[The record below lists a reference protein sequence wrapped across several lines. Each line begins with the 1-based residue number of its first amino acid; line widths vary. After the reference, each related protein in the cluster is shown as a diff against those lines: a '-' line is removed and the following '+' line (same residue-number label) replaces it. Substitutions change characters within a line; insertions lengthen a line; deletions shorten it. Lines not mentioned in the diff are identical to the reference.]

1 MRNKKLIPFTI
12 LTAMTIPVATIASGS
27 IHASGTIQDEL
38 HEAVEDAY
46 EDLRELAS
54 DGAPQDA
61 IDAVKAEI
69 DALMRNALAEIA
81 SGERVNP
88 DRFEDAVEDLVDA
101 LEDRFETSSRDTDDD
116 RDDDDNSDDRDDD
129 NSDDRDDDDN
139 SDDRDD
145 DNSDDR
151 DDDNSDD
158 RDDDDNSDDR
168 DDDDISDE
176 IAERYEDIE
185 EAIAKATRAID
196 AAETLVDAELI
207 TEVRATLAALIERAN
222 QADLTSRQLK
232 DIRDDIRAIAK
243 RFRDY
248 LESDDDDDHDS
259 DDHDSDDHDEDDSAD
274 RHGFERVVEVMQ
286 IRAEKFDGEK
296 KERFEARTEEF
307 RIRYETAADGESR
320 RKVVEQERDNRI
332 EEAKAQVTNLI
343 TRISD
348 KLDDFANVDATDE
361 TLTAVRAL
369 QGALDRI
376 ASQVQTAETREDL
389 RAIRD
394 LINAERE
401 EIGRLFIILEDLTE
415 ISDDTDGDDT
425 TENTEGNVEEPS
437 DATSTTEVTS

>member
-1 MRNKKLIPFTI
+1 MSRSRRN
-12 LTAMTIPVATIASGS
+12 
-27 IHASGTIQDEL
+27 
-38 HEAVEDAY
+38 
-46 EDLRELAS
+46 R
-54 DGAPQDA
+54 
-61 IDAVKAEI
+61 
-69 DALMRNALAEIA
+69 
-81 SGERVNP
+81 RVP
-88 DRFEDAVEDLVDA
+88 
-101 LEDRFETSSRDTDDD
+101 
-116 RDDDDNSDDRDDD
+116 
-129 NSDDRDDDDN
+129 
-139 SDDRDD
+139 
-145 DNSDDR
+145 
-151 DDDNSDD
+151 
-158 RDDDDNSDDR
+158 
-168 DDDDISDE
+168 
-176 IAERYEDIE
+176 
-185 EAIAKATRAID
+185 
-196 AAETLVDAELI
+196 AET
-207 TEVRATLAALIERAN
+207 TLAALIERAN

-232 DIRDDIRAIAK
+232 DIRAIAK

-248 LESDDDDDHDS
+248 LESDDD

-286 IRAEKFDGEK
+286 IKAEKFDGEK

-348 KLDDFANVDATDE
+348 KLDGFANVDATDE

>member
-1 MRNKKLIPFTI
+1 MRYKKLIPFTI

-88 DRFEDAVEDLVDA
+88 DRFEDAVEDHVDA

-116 RDDDDNSDDRDDD
+116 RD
-129 NSDDRDDDDN
+129 
-139 SDDRDD
+139 DD

-286 IRAEKFDGEK
+286 IKAEKFDGEK

-348 KLDDFANVDATDE
+348 KLDGFANVDATDE

>member
-101 LEDRFETSSRDTDDD
+101 LEDRFETSSRDTD
-116 RDDDDNSDDRDDD
+116 
-129 NSDDRDDDDN
+129 DDRDDDDN

-286 IRAEKFDGEK
+286 IKAEKFDGEK

-348 KLDDFANVDATDE
+348 KLDGFANVDATDE

-415 ISDDTDGDDT
+415 ISDDTDGDDI

>member
-145 DNSDDR
+145 D
-151 DDDNSDD
+151 
-158 RDDDDNSDDR
+158 
-168 DDDDISDE
+168 DISDE

-286 IRAEKFDGEK
+286 IKAEKFDGEK

>member
-116 RDDDDNSDDRDDD
+116 RDDDDN
-129 NSDDRDDDDN
+129 
-139 SDDRDD
+139 
-145 DNSDDR
+145 
-151 DDDNSDD
+151 
-158 RDDDDNSDDR
+158 
-168 DDDDISDE
+168 SDE

-332 EEAKAQVTNLI
+332 EEAKAQVTNLV

>member
-1 MRNKKLIPFTI
+1 MRYKKLIPFTI

-27 IHASGTIQDEL
+27 IHASGTTQDEL
-38 HEAVEDAY
+38 REAVEDAY

-61 IDAVKAEI
+61 IETVKAEI
-69 DALMRNALAEIA
+69 DALMRNALAQIT

-101 LEDRFETSSRDTDDD
+101 LEDRFETSSHDS
-116 RDDDDNSDDRDDD
+116 DDDDDDSDDRTDDGSD
-129 NSDDRDDDDN
+129 SDDRDDDD
-139 SDDRDD
+139 SDGDD
-145 DNSDDR
+145 DSDV
-151 DDDNSDD
+151 
-158 RDDDDNSDDR
+158 
-168 DDDDISDE
+168 DE

-196 AAETLVDAELI
+196 AAETFVDADLI
-207 TEVRATLAALIERAN
+207 AEVRATLATLIERAN

-232 DIRDDIRAIAK
+232 YIRDDIRAIAK
-243 RFRDY
+243 RFHDY
-248 LESDDDDDHDS
+248 LESDDDDDTDSEADDS
-259 DDHDSDDHDEDDSAD
+259 DE

-286 IRAEKFDGEK
+286 IKAEKFDGEK

-307 RIRYETAADGESR
+307 RIRYEAATDGESR

-332 EEAKAQVTNLI
+332 EEAKAQVTSLL

-348 KLDDFANVDATDE
+348 KLDGFANVDATDE
-361 TLTAVRAL
+361 TLAAVRAL

-376 ASQVQTAETREDL
+376 ANQVQTAETREDL
-389 RAIRD
+389 RTIRE

-401 EIGRLFIILEDLTE
+401 EIGRLFNILEELTE
-415 ISDDTDGDDT
+415 TSDDSEDD
-425 TENTEGNVEEPS
+425 VEDPS
-437 DATSTTEVTS
+437 DVTSTTEVTS

>member
-1 MRNKKLIPFTI
+1 MRYKKLIPFTI

-88 DRFEDAVEDLVDA
+88 DRFEDAVEDHVDA
-101 LEDRFETSSRDTDDD
+101 LEDRFETSSRDTD
-116 RDDDDNSDDRDDD
+116 
-129 NSDDRDDDDN
+129 DDRDDDDN

>member
-1 MRNKKLIPFTI
+1 MRYKKLIPFTI

-88 DRFEDAVEDLVDA
+88 DRFEDAVEDHVDA
-101 LEDRFETSSRDTDDD
+101 LEDRFETSSRDTD
-116 RDDDDNSDDRDDD
+116 
-129 NSDDRDDDDN
+129 
-139 SDDRDD
+139 
-145 DNSDDR
+145 DDR

-286 IRAEKFDGEK
+286 IKAEKFDGEK

-348 KLDDFANVDATDE
+348 KLDGFANVDATDE

-415 ISDDTDGDDT
+415 ISDDTDGDDI

>member
-1 MRNKKLIPFTI
+1 MRYKKLIPFTI

-88 DRFEDAVEDLVDA
+88 DRFEDAVEDHVDA
-101 LEDRFETSSRDTDDD
+101 LEDRFETSSRDTD
-116 RDDDDNSDDRDDD
+116 
-129 NSDDRDDDDN
+129 DDRDDDDN

-286 IRAEKFDGEK
+286 IKAEKFDGEK

-348 KLDDFANVDATDE
+348 KLDGFANVDATDE

-415 ISDDTDGDDT
+415 ISDDTDGDDI

>member
-145 DNSDDR
+145 D
-151 DDDNSDD
+151 
-158 RDDDDNSDDR
+158 
-168 DDDDISDE
+168 DISDE

-286 IRAEKFDGEK
+286 IKAEKFDGEK

-348 KLDDFANVDATDE
+348 KLDGFANVDATDE